1 MADKLTEQEQRE
13 KVRINQQAFLMFNHE
28 ELTKKSSERSY
39 RFKNFAQVE
48 HPEPAELN
56 NVLFKKPLKFD
67 ILLQSKSAHLSYFIP
82 KIRLFKQYYVSPS
95 ETVDIELPIYKQYSD
110 EDFKSI
116 FQNKEGRGGGVG
128 LKSFKW
134 NTIGDSPGNQYSFG
148 SEIQLIFESI
158 GEITKTRSTDIV
170 GTQKIETSFA
180 DLLVQKKGASAEYNL
195 EYFRIKAEIGWAIPP
210 GNVSLVPKDMV
221 EELRYSNLT
230 LFMTLH
236 SHELNIEDDSTVTL
250 TLKYISYVEA
260 LTDNPKNSN
269 IFYPAIENYESQIN
283 GNKKVIEKTKK
294 EIEGDE
300 KNGIP
305 PANSVDKKNKEDTI
319 NTAETAIKNK
329 ENENKTKVYSRFL
342 NYIYTNKMMHYLI
355 AEEKDFQTFTSLVS
369 KTKQDLS
376 SEEQIKELNS
386 QLSEIRKKNKQI
398 SPAGVWDSG
407 PQLSIPES
415 DSKKLTEQVSQN
427 VENYNKVLTEAA
439 KASDQQ
445 IVIPYFYLGDLIE
458 AVIEEMYNVDSKNG
472 GFLQKQLKILLGPII
487 FYDYGRLVDD
497 IVLKAP
503 SLKKINSDGST
514 SQAKIYTGAK
524 TVLNISDIPISLDI
538 YTAWFTNKIVDAGV
552 VNRSLRDF
560 IGDIITDLVIRAV
573 GQDTYAF
580 APRQRTRLVYK
591 TKTLAKESN
600 RFSQAIRQ
608 TTQPVSMGAA
618 ASTGQNR
625 TYTWLRF
632 PATSLKLYDTEM
644 SKNKQTENF
653 VLIYAVSDQQF
664 ELLSDYEQD
673 KKRGIRHVFYGAETG
688 LLKTIKFSRQD
699 NPDIR
704 SHNMRMASQQN
715 SNRSIILREVYNADI
730 EMYGNNLFEMGE
742 LLYVS
747 PTLFG
752 SNTSVGFAK
761 DLGIGGYFMILNIEN
776 SIQDGSYMTNLKLIW
791 NAKGDGKPLQ
801 INDGLV
807 Q

>member
-1 MADKLTEQEQRE
+1 MTQLTEQEQRE
-13 KVRINQQAFLMFNHE
+13 KVRINQQAFLMFNYE
-28 ELTKKSSERSY
+28 ELVKKSSERSY

-110 EDFKSI
+110 QDFKSI

-170 GTQKIETSFA
+170 GTQKVETSFA
-180 DLLVQKKGASAEYNL
+180 DLLVQKKGSSAVYDL

-221 EELRYSNLT
+221 DELRYSNLT

-236 SHELNIEDDSTVTL
+236 SHEINIEDDSTVTL

-283 GNKKVIEKTKK
+283 GNKKVIEKNKK

-300 KNGIP
+300 KSGIP

-319 NTAETAIKNK
+319 KTAETAIRDK

-376 SEEQIKELNS
+376 SEEQIKEFNS
-386 QLSEIRKKNKQI
+386 QLSEIKKKNKQI

-407 PQLSIPES
+407 PQLSIPEN

-427 VENYNKVLTEAA
+427 VENYNKILTEAA

-445 IVIPYFYLGDLIE
+445 VVIPYFYLGDLIE

-497 IVLKAP
+497 IVLKAA
-503 SLKKINSDGST
+503 SLRKINPDGST

-580 APRQRTRLVYK
+580 APRQKTRLVYK

-608 TTQPVSMGAA
+608 TTQPVSFGAA
-618 ASTGQNR
+618 ASSGQNR

-644 SKNKQTENF
+644 SANKQTENF
-653 VLIYAVSDQQF
+653 VLIYAISDQQF

-688 LLKTIKFSRQD
+688 LLKTVKFSRQD

-776 SIQDGSYMTNLKLIW
+776 IIQDGSYVTNLKLIW